1 MEYDFRSMGWNNQV
15 HKAIVTLAVE
25 HALTTIGTPVFER
38 VCDKLFHEHH
48 CYIPDCY
55 ENPEYLHI
63 VLKEIFGASYL
74 VVIESIQDNL
84 KEHLTQHS
92 VKNFLEIIA
101 K

>member
-1 MEYDFRSMGWNNQV
+1 MEYDFRSVGWNNQV

-25 HALTTIGTPVFER
+25 QALTKIGTPVFER

-84 KEHLTQHS
+84 KEHLAQYS
-92 VKNFLEIIA
+92 VKNFLEVIA